1 MTPERWQHVKQALAK
16 ALELAPAE
24 REVFLENSYAANAT
38 LRDDLGPLLASEQRL
53 RGEFLEPGDLAAAAA
68 ALIPPEENFWIGR
81 RVGPYQV
88 VEQIGA
94 GGMAEVYRAFRADDQ
109 YKKVVAL
116 KFVRAGQYSN
126 AVFARFR
133 NERQILAG

>member
-24 REVFLENSYAANAT
+24 REVFLENSYAANPA

-68 ALIPPEENFWIGR
+68 ALIPPDENFWIGR

-88 VEQIGA
+88 VKQIGA
-94 GGMAEVYRAFRADDQ
+94 GGMAEV
-109 YKKVVAL
+109 
-116 KFVRAGQYSN
+116 
-126 AVFARFR
+126 
-133 NERQILAG
+133 